1 MTDIFANYRPPG
13 VYAQEA
19 TTPLVTNVG
28 INPTVIALLGPS
40 VGYRVNT
47 ESITLDGTTPVTL
60 AKQGINASTI
70 VVTKDSGAVAVLD
83 TDYAVDVDEGT
94 TNATDVT
101 SIIRDNSGGT
111 IGDGEAVTVSYQFTD
126 EAYYDPLR
134 VTSYEEVKDAFG
146 EPLDRTDGSIV
157 SPLSLAAKFA
167 LDNGATRLVLIP
179 VTGSATSVDVD
190 DLASSYAAALALED
204 VSIVVPMPVGIN
216 GTDGSPGDTGQV
228 GTDLKNHV
236 EGAEDDGIYRVGIL
250 GYETGVTVAPPDLA
264 GGIASRRVMIA
275 YPNRMGYY
283 NSFLNT
289 TIELPG
295 YYLAAAYAGRF
306 ASLPVQYP
314 LTRKTIRGFSSIPTA
329 VLNAMT
335 RTTKDTM
342 SRGGVAVTEPST
354 TRGLIC
360 RHGVTTD
367 PTSVLTREISIVR
380 QQDTMI
386 RAIMESLDLAD
397 LIGTPIMEETPVR
410 IKGVVQGV
418 LESMVDADVIVGYSG
433 LSVRQ
438 IEIDPTV
445 IEVKYLYAP
454 SYPNNYILITYGID
468 TSTGALA
475 VTAANENPEV
485 P

>member
-19 TTPLVTNVG
+19 TTPWTWTNVG

-70 VVTKDSGAVAVLD
+70 VVTKASGAVAVLD

-146 EPLDRTDGSIV
+146 EPFDQANGAIL

-167 LDNGATRLVLIP
+167 LDNGGSRLVLIP
-179 VTGSATSVDVD
+179 VEGTASLVDVD
-190 DLASSYAAALALED
+190 ALAAGYVSALALED
-204 VSIVVPMPVGIN
+204 VTIVVPLPVGLN
-216 GTDGSPGDTGQV
+216 GSDDTPGDTGQI

-236 EGAEDDGIYRVGIL
+236 EGAESDGIYRVGIL
-250 GYETGVTVAPPDLA
+250 GYETGVTVDPGDLA
-264 GGIASRRVMIA
+264 ASIDSRRVMIA

-289 TIELPG
+289 TVELPG

-314 LTRKTIRGFSSIPTA
+314 LTRKAIRGFSSIPTA
-329 VLNAMT
+329 VLNTMT
-335 RTTKDTM
+335 RTVKDGW

-354 TRGLIC
+354 LRGLIC
-360 RHGVTTD
+360 RHGVSTD
-367 PTSVLTREISIVR
+367 PTSVLTREISITR
-380 QQDTMI
+380 QHDAVI
-386 RAIMESLDLAD
+386 RSIMQSLDQSD
-397 LIGTPIMEETPVR
+397 LIGSPIVGETPAR

-418 LESMVDADVIVGYSG
+418 LESMVQADVIVGYSG

-438 IEIDPTV
+438 IETV

-454 SYPNNYILITYGID
+454 AYPNNYILVTYGID
-468 TSTGALA
+468 TSTGALT
-475 VTAANENPEV
+475 VTEANANPEV